1 MSELCDQFFQ
11 LVTALIN
18 MPANVDDGH
27 TNSDPRREEQ
37 HPEDSLVHYAPLTL
51 AFISSEASAIR
62 ANFIELVG
70 ASQEPL
76 FFLRPTFLPNGKSET
91 F

>member
-18 MPANVDDGH
+18 MPANVG
-27 TNSDPRREEQ
+27 EEQ